1 MDKLKLVRSV
11 IIHMLYAI
19 YYSVLLW
26 RLGVILDISFEEFS
40 KTGMIVGGVLAC
52 IAFAI
57 IQFII
62 AYQSVF
68 KK

>member
-11 IIHMLYAI
+11 VIHMLYVI

-40 KTGMIVGGVLAC
+40 KTGMIAGGVC
-52 IAFAI
+52 ICIIFVI
-57 IQFII
+57 IQFIL